1 MAWALMGWTLMRA
14 DRLSKLEAEIAAAN
28 SANGAAHA
36 ANLELQARYDDLV
49 RKVKS
54 TAAKDKPARKART
67 FSEFRDAEERGVRPR
82 GMKEKKP

>member
-14 DRLSKLEAEIAAAN
+14 DRLSQLEAEIAAAN

-49 RKVKS
+49 RKLKVKS
-54 TAAKDKPARKART
+54 GEKQPRKART
-67 FSEFRDAEERGVRPR
+67 FSEFLGAAERGVRPR
-82 GMKEKKP
+82 GMKEKKT